1 VSTAD
6 VTVEVSDRRVLAARR
21 EHCAVDPGTLAAIG
35 RTHHQQVRIVLGA
48 DLAIYTVVE
57 VQPAPPPGTVL
68 MGPGGRLRLGDTA
81 TVGPVIDSAVTR
93 VLAETEAARQ
103 GELIERLCDDGVQ
116 RGLIAI
122 APHGGEIERHTDEQ
136 AERVQA
142 TLAVSSWLC
151 RGFDGGTRG
160 ALDRWHITA
169 ADIDPASFP
178 LLDSVMS
185 RKFDHAV
192 AFHGMSGEG
201 VLVGG
206 GANSRALQEEIAAEI
221 RCIPGVAVQLADPD
235 DVLGGN
241 AKSNIVNRLATERGV
256 QIEQSRTVRDEHGR
270 DVADAVA
277 AVYRRHLSTT
287 PAPR

>member
-1 VSTAD
+1 M
-6 VTVEVSDRRVLAARR
+6 
-21 EHCAVDPGTLAAIG
+21 
-35 RTHHQQVRIVLGA
+35 RIVLGA

-93 VLAETEAARQ
+93 VLSETEAARQ

-136 AERVQA
+136 AERVQT
-142 TLAVSSWLC
+142 TLGRQLVAVPRFRRRHAGRARPLAHHRRRHRPGELSAARLGDVAEVRP
-151 RGFDGGTRG
+151 RGRVPRDE
-160 ALDRWHITA
+160 
-169 ADIDPASFP
+169 
-178 LLDSVMS
+178 
-185 RKFDHAV
+185 
-192 AFHGMSGEG
+192 GEG

-241 AKSNIVNRLATERGV
+241 AKSNIVNLLATERGV